1 MQAMDV
7 LYNASFYDYIRDERN
22 VDLSAIRL
30 SRIIK
35 DYKPKQVASA
45 LLWMIQGWSVEN
57 TSKLLRILFA
67 DWLPDLAGY
76 SWCNISCVFSLISRG
91 WPKNPQCCLC
101 VAYIL
106 MSEPA
111 SSAALFLRSLT
122 QNWDRNESVDIITYL
137 DAVLKWDTVY
147 LQEVM
152 TLYSTVSPDEKST
165 SPVSSSYNEDLNL
178 ASQKLVI

>member
-1 MQAMDV
+1 
-7 LYNASFYDYIRDERN
+7 
-22 VDLSAIRL
+22 
-30 SRIIK
+30 
-35 DYKPKQVASA
+35 
-45 LLWMIQGWSVEN
+45 
-57 TSKLLRILFA
+57 
-67 DWLPDLAGY
+67 
-76 SWCNISCVFSLISRG
+76 
-91 WPKNPQCCLC
+91 
-101 VAYIL
+101 
-106 MSEPA
+106 
-111 SSAALFLRSLT
+111 LRSLT